1 MEQISYTLPVILLII
16 GIIILL
22 FNTNGE
28 LDLFGFGCIVVSFT
42 LLIIQIEQQPKID
55 LPKEYKMIDKSTA
68 IQGYY
73 NPKTNT
79 LHIEFDNSIQ
89 FKWEGLE
96 KDIPEDGIQQ
106 LQLSTNENTV
116 YLNPVDE

>member
-1 MEQISYTLPVILLII
+1 MKTISLLISF
-16 GIIILL
+16 ILGAISL
-22 FNTNGE
+22 F
-28 LDLFGFGCIVVSFT
+28 LT
-42 LLIIQIEQQPKID
+42 LLLTNDLKQPKII
-55 LPKEYKMIDKSTA
+55 LPEEYKMIDKSTA
-68 IQGYY
+68 IQGYFD
-73 NPKTNT
+73 KDSV

>member
-1 MEQISYTLPVILLII
+1 MKPLHFILSLAIGFIIAVIS
-16 GIIILL
+16 
-22 FNTNGE
+22 FNIKLN
-28 LDLFGFGCIVVSFT
+28 DIN
-42 LLIIQIEQQPKID
+42 PKIN
-55 LPKEYKMIDKSTA
+55 LPEEYKMIDKSTA
-68 IQGYY
+68 IQGYFD
-73 NPKTNT
+73 KDSV

>member
-1 MEQISYTLPVILLII
+1 MNTISLLISF
-16 GIIILL
+16 ILGAISL
-22 FNTNGE
+22 F
-28 LDLFGFGCIVVSFT
+28 LT
-42 LLIIQIEQQPKID
+42 LLLTNDLKQPKIN
-55 LPKEYKMIDKSTA
+55 LPEEYKMIDKSTA
-68 IQGYY
+68 IQGYFD
-73 NPKTNT
+73 KDSV

>member
-1 MEQISYTLPVILLII
+1 MKTISLLISF
-16 GIIILL
+16 ILGAISL
-22 FNTNGE
+22 F
-28 LDLFGFGCIVVSFT
+28 LT
-42 LLIIQIEQQPKID
+42 LLLTNDLKQPKID
-55 LPKEYKMIDKSTA
+55 LPEEYQMIDKSTA
-68 IQGYY
+68 IIGYFD
-73 NPKTNT
+73 KDSV

>member
-1 MEQISYTLPVILLII
+1 MKPLHFILSLLIGFMI
-16 GIIILL
+16 AVITFDIKINN
-22 FNTNGE
+22 FNT
-28 LDLFGFGCIVVSFT
+28 
-42 LLIIQIEQQPKID
+42 PKID
-55 LPKEYKMIDKSTA
+55 LPEEYKLIDKS
-68 IQGYY
+68 IPIIGYFD
-73 NPKTNT
+73 KDSI

-96 KDIPEDGIQQ
+96 SDIPQDGVQQ

>member
-28 LDLFGFGCIVVSFT
+28 LNLFGFGCVVVSFT
-42 LLIIQIEQQPKID
+42 LLIIQIEQQPKIN
-55 LPKEYKMIDKSTA
+55 LPEEYKMIDKSTA
-68 IQGYY
+68 IQGYFD
-73 NPKTNT
+73 KDSV

-96 KDIPEDGIQQ
+96 KDIPKDGIQQ
-106 LQLSTNENTV
+106 LQLTTNENTV

>member
-1 MEQISYTLPVILLII
+1 MKHLFQTVIY
-16 GIIILL
+16 IIIFVGGIFIGSLL
-22 FNTNGE
+22 TSIDY
-28 LDLFGFGCIVVSFT
+28 LSK
-42 LLIIQIEQQPKID
+42 PKIN
-55 LPKEYKMIDKSTA
+55 LPEEYKMIDKSTA
-68 IQGYY
+68 IQGYFD
-73 NPKTNT
+73 KDSV

>member
-1 MEQISYTLPVILLII
+1 MKTSITLILIGLILLFISYTIPSNQVKINLP
-16 GIIILL
+16 
-22 FNTNGE
+22 E
-28 LDLFGFGCIVVSFT
+28 
-42 LLIIQIEQQPKID
+42 
-55 LPKEYKMIDKSTA
+55 EYKMIDKSTA
-68 IQGYY
+68 IQGYFD
-73 NPKTNT
+73 KDSV

>member
-1 MEQISYTLPVILLII
+1 MKTF
-16 GIIILL
+16 IIILSIMI
-22 FNTNGE
+22 
-28 LDLFGFGCIVVSFT
+28 GF
-42 LLIIQIEQQPKID
+42 IIGSLSMKYDIESKQTKIN

-68 IQGYY
+68 IQGYFD
-73 NPKTNT
+73 KDSV

-96 KDIPEDGIQQ
+96 QDIPSDGNQM
-106 LQLSTNENTV
+106 LNMYTDENNI

>member
-1 MEQISYTLPVILLII
+1 MKINYTLSLLISF
-16 GIIILL
+16 ILGAISL
-22 FNTNGE
+22 F
-28 LDLFGFGCIVVSFT
+28 LT
-42 LLIIQIEQQPKID
+42 LLLTNDLNQPKID
-55 LPKEYKMIDKSTA
+55 LPKQYKLIDKSTA
-68 IQGYY
+68 IIGYFD
-73 NPKTNT
+73 KDSV

-96 KDIPEDGIQQ
+96 RDIPEDGIQQ